1 MKIII
6 EAEENSLIP
15 SYANKNDAGFDL
27 RSNEEKILNPGERTI
42 VSTGLKIKIQEGYMG
57 IIKDRSGLAIKNG
70 LHCLAGVIDSG
81 YRGVVGVV
89 IINLSEHSFT
99 IEKGMRIAQMIIH
112 KTEQVEF
119 QIGKVE
125 EDSQRG
131 IGGFGSSGLK

>member
-15 SYANKNDAGFDL
+15 SLANKNDAGFDL

-42 VSTGLKIKIQEGYMG
+42 VSTGIKIKIQEGYMG

-81 YRGVVGVV
+81 YRGTVGVV

-99 IEKGMRIAQMIIH
+99 IEKGMRVAQMIIH

-119 QIGKVE
+119 QPGKVE

-131 IGGFGSSGLK
+131 VGGFGSSGLK